1 MQYRRIGIT
10 GLKVSELCLGC
21 MTFGREAE
29 EREARRIVGRFV
41 EAGGNFLDT
50 ANVYAAGASE
60 EITGRAIKERRN
72 QLVLATKVRFN
83 ANLFIGKPVGPNE
96 WGLSRKHIMDE
107 VESSLKRLDTDYIDL
122 YQVHA
127 WDFETPIEETL
138 RALDDL
144 VRQGKVRYIG
154 ASNFT
159 AWQMMKSLWV
169 SDAAHCARFDC
180 LQPQYSLICREIE
193 REILPL
199 CRSEGVGVI
208 PWSPLGGG
216 FLTGKYRPGAAPPQD
231 GRLTRMDMWS
241 RLKDERNYAVLEAV
255 EQVARERGRKPS
267 QVALA
272 WVNQQP
278 GVSSVI
284 IGARTLEQTEEN
296 LGAIG
301 LQLEA
306 AELEALDQAS
316 ALPLEYP
323 LTMQSRLPGPRP

>member
-1 MQYRRIGIT
+1 M
-10 GLKVSELCLGC
+10 
-21 MTFGREAE
+21 
-29 EREARRIVGRFV
+29 
-41 EAGGNFLDT
+41 
-50 ANVYAAGASE
+50 
-60 EITGRAIKERRN
+60 
-72 QLVLATKVRFN
+72 
-83 ANLFIGKPVGPNE
+83 
-96 WGLSRKHIMDE
+96 
-107 VESSLKRLDTDYIDL
+107 
-122 YQVHA
+122 
-127 WDFETPIEETL
+127 
-138 RALDDL
+138 
-144 VRQGKVRYIG
+144 RYLG
-154 ASNFT
+154 ASNLT
-159 AWQMMKSLWV
+159 AWQLMKSLWV

-180 LQPQYSLICREIE
+180 LPPQYSLICREIE

-216 FLTGKYRPGAAPPQD
+216 FLTGKYRRGAAPPQD

-301 LQLEA
+301 LSSKQPSSKRSTKRA
-306 AELEALDQAS
+306 
-316 ALPLEYP
+316 
-323 LTMQSRLPGPRP
+323 QSRWSIRSRCRRACRDRDPESGRKDRGADRATGGKIFCCPSNRIVVNFKFVQIDRVLMRKRTLSPFSEPDVVNCRI